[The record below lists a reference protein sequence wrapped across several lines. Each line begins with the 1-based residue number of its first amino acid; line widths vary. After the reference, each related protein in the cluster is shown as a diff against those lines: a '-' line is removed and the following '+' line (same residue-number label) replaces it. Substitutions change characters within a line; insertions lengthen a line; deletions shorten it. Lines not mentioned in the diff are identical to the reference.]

1 MKPRHIITE
10 KNKEFQAGES
20 VITLTPDEYT
30 EEELLKAI
38 NVEIDRLNTGL
49 EIKKI

>member
-1 MKPRHIITE
+1 MKPRYVITE
-10 KNKEFQAGES
+10 ANKKIQQGEA

-38 NVEIDRLNTGL
+38 NVELERRKTGL
-49 EIKKI
+49 VIMRI